1 MSICKT
7 YFTFGKN
14 IFTMKAKFLLP
25 KSFRIIG
32 WMLLIPSI
40 LSLAW
45 VILWN
50 DGNLE
55 AGLVASTFAAVSD
68 QFLNKPEFLTFV
80 TNDLTDEILLTAI
93 VIGCLM
99 IGFAKRPQEDEY
111 IQKIRYES
119 LAWAFYFNCV
129 LMLLATWTVY
139 GLYYFQVMM
148 FGMISVPLFF
158 IGRFQLMLY
167 KLKFEGDDE

>member
-1 MSICKT
+1 
-7 YFTFGKN
+7 
-14 IFTMKAKFLLP
+14 MKAKFLLP

-40 LSLAW
+40 LSLVW
-45 VILWN
+45 VLWQN

-55 AGLVASTFAAVSD
+55 TGLVASTFAAVSD
-68 QFLNKPEFLTFV
+68 QFMGNREFFTFV
-80 TNDLTDEILLTAI
+80 TNDLTDEILLTSI
-93 VIGCLM
+93 VIGALM
-99 IGFAKRPQEDEY
+99 IGFSKRPQEDEY

-158 IGRFQLMLY
+158 VARFQLMLY
-167 KLKFEGDDE
+167 KLKSEGDD